1 MHIVTLS
8 GSIRTASLNRALLI
22 ELGRI
27 IPAPHHVQ
35 MLEIADLPHYSEDH
49 DASPPA
55 VVTAFRTAMQNADA
69 LVIATPEYIT
79 ATRVPSKMP
88 STGRHDPMAAVP

>member
-27 IPAPHHVQ
+27 IPAPHQVQ

-49 DASPPA
+49 DAPAPA
-55 VVTAFRTAMQNADA
+55 VVTAPAATAPRTSQ
-69 LVIATPEYIT
+69 
-79 ATRVPSKMP
+79 
-88 STGRHDPMAAVP
+88 